1 MSELLQD
8 NISLDNKLATAHSE
22 GVSVSHLKS
31 SKKHEISEDV
41 NGLRFLSW
49 VGYFN
54 IYSSVLLTK
63 HPSLA
68 KSLTAYATMMVK
80 EGPAIRVQGMA
91 AVRPAILPT
100 RSKRTN
106 CSGLGK
112 RLIKLSALRHFLFK
126 SPKRGDSDLS

>member
-1 MSELLQD
+1 MSKLLQD

-22 GVSVSHLKS
+22 GVSADHLKS

-49 VGYFN
+49 VECFN

-68 KSLTAYATMMVK
+68 KPLTAYAAMMVK
-80 EGPAIRVQGMA
+80 EARRFGFRRWLQYNQLFCQHTAKDPTA
-91 AVRPAILPT
+91 ADWA
-100 RSKRTN
+100 K
-106 CSGLGK
+106 
-112 RLIKLSALRHFLFK
+112 
-126 SPKRGDSDLS
+126 D

>member
-1 MSELLQD
+1 MSKLLQD

-22 GVSVSHLKS
+22 GVSVDHLKS

-49 VGYFN
+49 VECFN

-68 KSLTAYATMMVK
+68 KPLTAYATMMVK
-80 EGPAIRVQGMA
+80 EAR
-91 AVRPAILPT
+91 
-100 RSKRTN
+100 
-106 CSGLGK
+106 
-112 RLIKLSALRHFLFK
+112 
-126 SPKRGDSDLS
+126 